1 MFSSENC
8 PKFSRCEFAHNNSW
22 YVLFDSDEDTQ
33 KAYRYL
39 REEAKTFNGKPVMV
53 SFKFDNLL
61 IILQIHGMYGVF
73 LMSTFIIMVVH

>member
-1 MFSSENC
+1 MQVIIFLFLFQEIEELFSSENC

-53 SFKFDNLL
+53 RFKLTTC
-61 IILQIHGMYGVF
+61 
-73 LMSTFIIMVVH
+73 S